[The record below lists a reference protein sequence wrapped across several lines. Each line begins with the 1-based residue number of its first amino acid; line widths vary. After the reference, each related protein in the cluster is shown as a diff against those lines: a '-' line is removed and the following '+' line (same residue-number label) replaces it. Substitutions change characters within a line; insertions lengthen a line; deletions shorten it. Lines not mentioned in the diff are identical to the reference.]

1 MKIIGIADG
10 GDILSIVTRW
20 SWLLLGILTITCS
33 LFGSLS
39 FGLGVAAGGLI
50 ALGNNFWLRS
60 ILERILLQQRTDA
73 SQYAIVRYILR
84 LTISGAIIVVLLK
97 SGINIA
103 GLLVGLSV
111 LVITIT
117 TVSLFLSLSD
127 KGEKS
132 L

>member
-1 MKIIGIADG
+1 MTTIERAEK
-10 GDILSIVTRW
+10 DILSIVTRW
-20 SWLLLGILTITCS
+20 SWLLLAALTVICA
-33 LFGSLS
+33 LLGSLS
-39 FGLGVAAGGLI
+39 FAIGVVAGGLI

-60 ILERILLQQRTDA
+60 IMERILIQQRADA
-73 SQYAIVRYILR
+73 RTYALIRYLLR
-84 LTISGAIIVVLLK
+84 LTISGIIIVTLIK
-97 SGINIA
+97 FGINIA

-117 TVSLFLSLSD
+117 TVSVFLSLSD

>member
-1 MKIIGIADG
+1 MIIIGTAE
-10 GDILSIVTRW
+10 GDILSIVTKW
-20 SWLLLGILTITCS
+20 SWLLLGALTLICS
-33 LFGSLS
+33 LLGSMS
-39 FGLGVAAGGLI
+39 FGVGVAAGGLI

-60 ILERILLQQRTDA
+60 ILERILIQQRSDA
-73 SQYAIVRYILR
+73 RSYAIVRYILR
-84 LTISGAIIVVLLK
+84 LTISGIIIVALMK
-97 SGINIA
+97 FGINIA

-117 TVSLFLSLSD
+117 TVSVFLSLSD

>member
-1 MKIIGIADG
+1 MKIIGRTDS
-10 GDILSIVTRW
+10 DILSIVTRS
-20 SWLLLGILTITCS
+20 SWLLLVILTITCS
-33 LFGSLS
+33 LFGSLR

-60 ILERILLQQRTDA
+60 ILERILLQQRADA
-73 SQYAIVRYILR
+73 RQYAIVRYILR
-84 LTISGAIIVVLLK
+84 LTISGLIIVILLK
-97 SGINIA
+97 AGVNIA

-111 LVITIT
+111 LVFTIT
-117 TVSLFLSLSD
+117 TVSVFLSLSA

>member
-1 MKIIGIADG
+1 MITIEKAEK
-10 GDILSIVTRW
+10 DILAIVTRW
-20 SWLLLGILTITCS
+20 SWLLLGALTVICS
-33 LFGSLS
+33 LLGSLS
-39 FGLGVAAGGLI
+39 FGIGVAAGGLI

-60 ILERILLQQRTDA
+60 IMERILIQQRADA
-73 SQYAIVRYILR
+73 RSYAIVRYILR
-84 LTISGAIIVVLLK
+84 LTISGIIIVTLMK
-97 SGINIA
+97 FGINIA

-117 TVSLFLSLSD
+117 TVSVFLSLSD

>member
-1 MKIIGIADG
+1 MITIEKAEK
-10 GDILSIVTRW
+10 DILAIVTRW
-20 SWLLLGILTITCS
+20 SWLLLGITTVACS
-33 LFGSLS
+33 IFGSAS

-60 ILERILLQQRTDA
+60 ILERILIQQRADA
-73 SQYAIVRYILR
+73 RSYAIVRYLLR
-84 LTISGAIIVVLLK
+84 LTISGIFIVALMKL
-97 SGINIA
+97 GINIA
-103 GLLVGLSV
+103 GLLVGLSI

-117 TVSLFLSLSD
+117 TVSVFLSLSD

>member
-1 MKIIGIADG
+1 MITIEKAEK
-10 GDILSIVTRW
+10 DILAIVTRW
-20 SWLLLGILTITCS
+20 SWLLLGALTVICS
-33 LFGSLS
+33 LLGSLS
-39 FGLGVAAGGLI
+39 FGIGVAAGGLI

-60 ILERILLQQRTDA
+60 IMERILIQQRADA
-73 SQYAIVRYILR
+73 RSYAIARYILR
-84 LTISGAIIVVLLK
+84 LTISGIIIVTLMK
-97 SGINIA
+97 FGINIA

-117 TVSLFLSLSD
+117 TVSVFLSLSD

>member
-1 MKIIGIADG
+1 MIIIGRTD

-20 SWLLLGILTITCS
+20 SWLLLAGLTIICS
-33 LFGSLS
+33 LFGSLH

-84 LTISGAIIVVLLK
+84 LTISGLIIVALLK
-97 SGINIA
+97 AGVNIA

-117 TVSLFLSLSD
+117 TVSLFLFLSA

-132 L
+132 S

>member
-1 MKIIGIADG
+1 MKIIGTAD

-20 SWLLLGILTITCS
+20 SWLLLGALTLICS
-33 LFGSLS
+33 LLGSLS
-39 FGLGVAAGGLI
+39 FGMGVAAGGLI

-60 ILERILLQQRTDA
+60 ILERILIQQRSDA
-73 SQYAIVRYILR
+73 RSYAIVRYLLR
-84 LTISGAIIVVLLK
+84 LTISGIIIVALMKFGV
-97 SGINIA
+97 NIA

-117 TVSLFLSLSD
+117 TVSVFLSLSD

>member
-1 MKIIGIADG
+1 MKIIGTAD

-20 SWLLLGILTITCS
+20 SWLLLVALTVICS
-33 LFGSLS
+33 LLGSLS
-39 FGLGVAAGGLI
+39 FGMGVAAGGLI

-60 ILERILLQQRTDA
+60 ILERILIQQRSDA
-73 SQYAIVRYILR
+73 RSYAIVRYILR
-84 LTISGAIIVVLLK
+84 LTISGLIIVALMK
-97 SGINIA
+97 FGINIA

-117 TVSLFLSLSD
+117 TVSVFLSLSD

>member
-1 MKIIGIADG
+1 MTTIERVEK
-10 GDILSIVTRW
+10 DILSIVTKW
-20 SWLLLGILTITCS
+20 SWLLLGALTVTCS
-33 LFGSLS
+33 LLGSLN
-39 FGLGVAAGGLI
+39 FGIGVAAGGLI

-60 ILERILLQQRTDA
+60 ILERILIQQRSDA
-73 SQYAIVRYILR
+73 RSYAIVRYILR
-84 LTISGAIIVVLLK
+84 LTISGIIIVALMKFGV
-97 SGINIA
+97 NIA

-117 TVSLFLSLSD
+117 TVSVFLSLSD

>member
-1 MKIIGIADG
+1 MKVIGTAD

-20 SWLLLGILTITCS
+20 SWLLLGALTVICS
-33 LFGSLS
+33 LLVSLS
-39 FGLGVAAGGLI
+39 FGMGVAAGGLI

-60 ILERILLQQRTDA
+60 ILERILIQQRSDA
-73 SQYAIVRYILR
+73 RSYAIIRYLLR
-84 LTISGAIIVVLLK
+84 LTISGIIIVALMKFGV
-97 SGINIA
+97 NIA

-117 TVSLFLSLSD
+117 TVSVFLSLSD